1 MEDMNKDVMELF
13 SVVSLQVIF
22 LNDFYL
28 SQLLEGNP
36 RQSGGNGMT
45 LIGQYSPYT
54 VPLATPHSNRI
65 LVYIY

>member
-1 MEDMNKDVMELF
+1 MVINGRYEQRRDGTFF
-13 SVVSLQVIF
+13 SRSLQVIF

-45 LIGQYSPYT
+45 LVG
-54 VPLATPHSNRI
+54 
-65 LVYIY
+65 

>member
-1 MEDMNKDVMELF
+1 MEDMNKDLMELF

-45 LIGQYSPYT
+45 LVG
-54 VPLATPHSNRI
+54 
-65 LVYIY
+65 

>member
-1 MEDMNKDVMELF
+1 MEDMNKDLMELF

-36 RQSGGNGMT
+36 RQSGGNGMI
-45 LIGQYSPYT
+45 LIG
-54 VPLATPHSNRI
+54 
-65 LVYIY
+65 